1 MSKSLTMGTRN
12 IKHLTIR
19 TIICTWSINDESDRA
34 ADHGTQYNVDTNIIN
49 FVPTF
54 ILYTLFF

>member
-1 MSKSLTMGTRN
+1 MGTRN